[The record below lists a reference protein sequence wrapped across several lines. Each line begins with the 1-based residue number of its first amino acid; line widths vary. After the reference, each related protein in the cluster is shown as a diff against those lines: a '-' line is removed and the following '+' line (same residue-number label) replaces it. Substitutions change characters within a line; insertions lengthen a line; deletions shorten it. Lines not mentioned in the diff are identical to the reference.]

1 MNKTWH
7 KFFVLGEN
15 EISEV
20 REEIRN
26 SWIRSRNNGVDVHQQ
41 TILESEKLE
50 QEKSIKKMHYLID
63 IVRPYMVDLFNII
76 KETGFMITLIDN
88 NGIILDAYISPN
100 ILGKTKIDLVNL
112 SEKKVGTNAM
122 GTCLYLDKP
131 VETWG
136 WENAYVDFHDFTT
149 SASPIHDINGEL
161 IGCIGITGY
170 TDTFSQHTL
179 AMVIS
184 ISYAIESQLK
194 LSIINNSKD
203 SFDHYSNIIHQ
214 SVSDAIIVT
223 NKHGNIDILN
233 KATESLFSISQKDL
247 IGKNFDDIVS
257 YTDSFGKYLKGNEDF
272 YQKDVLLNF
281 GNGAIKCK
289 ISLTHLKAEGKIN
302 GRIYIIKAV
311 KDPIIDRS
319 YREDKR
325 LYSFNDIIGES
336 SQIKEAIEYAKIAS
350 KRHSNVLLMGESG
363 TGKELFAQAI
373 HNYSSRRDQPFVALN
388 CGALP
393 LSLVESE
400 LFGYEGG
407 AFTGAKKQGQP
418 GKFELADEGTIFLDE
433 IGEMP
438 LSIQASLLRVIQ
450 DMEITRV
457 GGNKKKKVDVMIIS
471 ATNKNLIEEVQKNN
485 FRLDL
490 FYRLNVFNIIIS
502 PLRERKEDILYL
514 VEYFIDKYNKKF
526 SLNIQD
532 IDNEVLDLFM
542 NYHWLGNV
550 RELENVLE
558 RAVQVATK
566 KYVTIKD
573 IPIYLRENL
582 TNKKDKF
589 ELPLIEK
596 KEKDIIAKI
605 LKETNGNVKEA
616 SKILGI
622 GRSTLYR
629 KLSRYLIN
637 IEDYRK

>member
-20 REEIRN
+20 RKEIRN

-566 KYVTIKD
+566 NYVTIKD

-596 KEKDIIAKI
+596 KKRI
-605 LKETNGNVKEA
+605 L
-616 SKILGI
+616 L
-622 GRSTLYR
+622 R
-629 KLSRYLIN
+629 KY
-637 IEDYRK
+637 